1 MNMKTKEK
9 PQKRYRDMDNEEKHE
24 YNQQCIWNVLIFG
37 IPIIFL
43 VRYLLLGFA
52 VDHLNYEMLDVYP
65 IYWCFRAI
73 AAIIMTIWICYYI
86 IRSPRVNCGS
96 SFPGV

>member
-1 MNMKTKEK
+1 MNMKAKEK
-9 PQKRYRDMDNEEKHE
+9 PQKRYRDMDNEEKYT

-52 VDHLNYEMLDVYP
+52 VDH
-65 IYWCFRAI
+65 
-73 AAIIMTIWICYYI
+73 
-86 IRSPRVNCGS
+86 
-96 SFPGV
+96 